1 MKYLNNKYWV
11 GLVMLVLAACDID
24 RSPYDSITADDLQS
38 SESSAQSV
46 TLGTYSRMKDWSDN
60 WHRLYEYPSDN
71 LALSG
76 TTTDPLFFSYNYQR
90 IPNGSRVAG
99 FWRSSYQ
106 IIVGANKTIE
116 ALEEGASDA
125 NDQLLAE
132 NYYIRALMHFQLV
145 NIFGRPYVQG
155 RDNPGVP
162 LKLDGD
168 HLNHPTRST
177 VGEVYDQVEADL
189 IKSASLFKEDKS
201 NVYAT
206 KEAVWALLS
215 RVYLYEEENAKA
227 IEYADMVID
236 SGKFSLLATE
246 KLADYTKLAPE
257 SNSETIFAIKF
268 IPDADYASNGWYT
281 VGSLYANI
289 QGTGWG
295 EMYASRPYLEMVRE
309 YPEDERY
316 KFIKPVVVDES
327 ITWALYVDNA
337 NTYKWKEVTQSGADY
352 TYTEN
357 GQAKMLEKVSNGH
370 GGYDYFVETSEGS
383 KKVLIDKKLD
393 LRNGFPKYY
402 VLKCSG
408 QEDQVHLWSPVI
420 SRLAEMY
427 LNRAEANAKLGNAT
441 LALDDVNLIRER
453 AGIPEVGLYTMANLG
468 DKSVLDAV
476 LEERQLEL
484 AFEGHRKIDVFRN
497 DRTMDR
503 AYPGTHLAG
512 NSPVSSVSPDD
523 NAVIEYIPEAQ
534 LLVHEG
540 LTQNP

>member
-1 MKYLNNKYWV
+1 MKYIKNKYWV
-11 GLVMLVLAACDID
+11 GLVALILSACNID
-24 RSPYDSITADDLQS
+24 RSPYDSITADDLKN

-46 TLGTYSRMKDWSDN
+46 TLGTYSRMKDWSNN
-60 WHRLYEYPSDN
+60 WHRLFEYPSDN
-71 LALSG
+71 VALSG
-76 TTTDPLFFSYNYQR
+76 TTTDPLFFTYNYQR
-90 IPNGSRVAG
+90 IPNGSRVGG

-116 ALEEGASDA
+116 ALQEGSSDA

-145 NIFGRPYVQG
+145 NILGRPYVQG
-155 RDNPGVP
+155 RENEGVP

-189 IKSASLFKEDKS
+189 LKAASLFTEDKS
-201 NVYAT
+201 NAYAT

-215 RVYLYEEENAKA
+215 RVYLYMEENDKA
-227 IEYADMVID
+227 IEYADMVIE
-236 SGKFSLLATE
+236 SGKFSLLSTE
-246 KLADYTKLAPE
+246 KLGDYTKLAPE
-257 SNSETIFAIKF
+257 TNSETIFAIKF
-268 IPDADYASNGWYT
+268 IPDADYPSNGWYT

-295 EMYASRPYLEMVRE
+295 EMYASRSYLELVRE
-309 YPEDERY
+309 YPEDQRY
-316 KFIKPVVVDES
+316 KFIQPKVIDEN

-337 NTYKWKEVTQSGADY
+337 NSYKWKEVTKSGDDY
-352 TYTEN
+352 VYDEG
-357 GQAKMLEKVSNGH
+357 GQAKTLDKVSNGH
-370 GGYDYFVETSEGS
+370 GGFNYSIQTAEGN

-402 VLKCSG
+402 ILKCSG

-427 LNRAEANAKLGNAT
+427 LNRAEANAKLGNSE
-441 LALDDVNLIRER
+441 LALQDVNLIRER
-453 AGIPEVGLYTMANLG
+453 AGIPSSGLYTVANLNG
-468 DKSVLDAV
+468 KTILDAV

-497 DRTMDR
+497 NRSMDR

-512 NSPVSSVSPDD
+512 SNPITSVSPND
-523 NAVIEYIPEAQ
+523 NAVIEFIPEAQ
-534 LLVHEG
+534 LLVHDG